1 MVSFSLSS
9 HKWSLIGLFKFI
21 IIIHLKSFIKVVYQ
35 ETCYLGTTV
44 VAGGDLEGGK
54 RSGFWTQGPSLLK
67 LSIKRLINTMQKWNE
82 DLRKGRLSQK
92 KLLMWFIER
101 SRKNGIYRGG
111 DCGAVEAQKG

>member
-67 LSIKRLINTMQKWNE
+67 LWIHKKTYKHYSEMEWR
-82 DLRKGRLSQK
+82 SQK
-92 KLLMWFIER
+92 REAFSKETTDVVY
-101 SRKNGIYRGG
+101 RK
-111 DCGAVEAQKG
+111 V